1 LGRTS
6 CRRTTSCWS
15 STTDRN
21 RGHART
27 DQGDVDD
34 LLAVSEQPCRDVPNA
49 LRHRTACEWPRPAG
63 RRVTVSRTTSI
74 MIRMTQRQRVSSGAA
89 WEPIVG
95 YSRAVRV
102 GSWVLVAGT
111 TAALEGGGAVG
122 GDDMGAQTREALR
135 RIALALEQVGA
146 TLQDVVRTR
155 MFVTDISRWE
165 EVGRAHGEVFGAIRP
180 ATSMVEVT
188 RLIDSELLVE
198 IEADAIIP

>member
-1 LGRTS
+1 
-6 CRRTTSCWS
+6 
-15 STTDRN
+15 
-21 RGHART
+21 
-27 DQGDVDD
+27 
-34 LLAVSEQPCRDVPNA
+34 
-49 LRHRTACEWPRPAG
+49 
-63 RRVTVSRTTSI
+63 